1 MTAPRTNAPF
11 WAASQAG
18 PWSPFNKA
26 ARFFDAFCFRT
37 SVLDRDLAAPPGSPV
52 DGARYLVAT
61 GATGAWAAQDG
72 RLAIYNGSGAG
83 DAWLFA
89 DVDHDGTEIYV
100 ADEGVVIRYESAA
113 WSTVASETARVQDM
127 DDVDATGITDGQ
139 ILKWDFS
146 NGLFFPADDNTGG
159 TEPFRGVMVKKSAN
173 QTSANYS
180 NTAGTAIAWN
190 SEIYDNVG
198 AHDNVTN
205 NSRLTVPSGVTKV
218 RLHAAVCIDD
228 FTAGQR
234 IQVDIRKG
242 GVKEHDGYAG
252 MYTTWSGIP
261 FPYSCST
268 PVVSVNAGEYFE
280 TFLYSSDSLITI
292 VAARSNFSME
302 IIE

>member
-1 MTAPRTNAPF
+1 MTAPRTGSPF

-18 PWSPFNKA
+18 PWTPFNKA
-26 ARFFDAFCFRT
+26 ARIFDAFCFRT
-37 SVLDRDLAAPPGSPV
+37 SVLDRDLTAPPGSPV

-72 RLAIYNGSGAG
+72 RLAIYNGSGSG

-113 WSTVASETARVQDM
+113 WSTVASGTARVQDM
-127 DDVDATGITDGQ
+127 NDVDATGITDGQ

-159 TEPFRGVMVKKSAN
+159 TSAFRGAMVKKSAD

-180 NTAGTAIAWN
+180 TISAVSWDA
-190 SEIYDNVG
+190 EIYDNIS

-205 NSRLTVPSGVTKV
+205 NSRLTVPVGATVV
-218 RLHAAVCIDD
+218 RLAGSINIGA
-228 FTAGQR
+228 FTSGSQ
-234 IQVDIRKG
+234 IQVEIRKNG
-242 GVKEHDGYAG
+242 TDSYDGYAG
-252 MYTTWSGIP
+252 HRTTWSGTP
-261 FPYSCST
+261 FPFQCFGPPLQVTSGDYFELFVQCSDT
-268 PVVSVNAGEYFE
+268 SVTVNA
-280 TFLYSSDSLITI
+280 
-292 VAARSNFSME
+292 AQSNFSME